1 MHLIF
6 VEEMRLL
13 LRVICPQGVHRIS
26 STLLKREK
34 DDGRVF
40 IADGPVDN
48 GQLFALSMQLVRSF
62 VALERANRIDDDKSQ
77 QESFWL
83 TVMSLL
89 PITPPTSNSSRHA
102 AEFDDLITNRWGK
115 TTVYM
120 SVGRDAVL
128 VVFTRSPLI
137 KRWAHRSYSLGGST
151 WIIFISWLIPTLV
164 VELMLSYGTDI
175 RLGMKL
181 NSSTW
186 KWSDSSSSFSSTISC
201 HHFTSIKRE
210 RERERQRVIC
220 CSSTWI
226 HKVKVRERAGISQSL
241 HLLFVHPHLSNEK
254 LSSWQRSF
262 IFFLSCSCP
271 SASNS
276 LHINARRS

>member
-1 MHLIF
+1 MHMIF

-40 IADGPVDN
+40 IADGPVDT
-48 GQLFALSMQLVRSF
+48 GQLFALSMQLV
-62 VALERANRIDDDKSQ
+62 ALERANRSDDDKSQ

-83 TVMSLL
+83 TVVSLL
-89 PITPPTSNSSRHA
+89 PITPPSSNSSRHA
-102 AEFDDLITNRWGK
+102 AEFDDLIINRWGK

-128 VVFTRSPLI
+128 VLEETAIVFTRSPMI
-137 KRWAHRSYSLGGST
+137 KRWAHRSYSLDGST

-164 VELMLSYGTDI
+164 VELKQSYGTDI

-210 RERERQRVIC
+210 RDSE
-220 CSSTWI
+220 W
-226 HKVKVRERAGISQSL
+226 
-241 HLLFVHPHLSNEK
+241 FVVQVLEYTK
-254 LSSWQRSF
+254 
-262 IFFLSCSCP
+262 
-271 SASNS
+271 
-276 LHINARRS
+276 